1 MPYHTA
7 TFCGGKRPQEQYA
20 SRHRDHHVN
29 IYLLPQGRRP
39 RGVRSLDV
47 RHFQDGA
54 RVLQVGEPLAAEGE
68 RGGYEE
74 LDVGPG
80 VAERDQGEVEA
91 LGPGPTLPE
100 EGDGLG
106 GAREKGKVEKR
117 RAWEKGK
124 VEKRR
129 AWGRRQE
136 RKRRGDEEERDGFG
150 GGGAGRP
157 AWSTKKTGRRRGE
170 GLGEDGIQEIRISRS
185 TYMYHV

>member
-150 GGGAGRP
+150 RGGGGAPRVEYEKDRSKAGGRI
-157 AWSTKKTGRRRGE
+157 GRGRDPG
-170 GLGEDGIQEIRISRS
+170 D
-185 TYMYHV
+185 TDF